1 MWWNAKWKHNHWG
14 YLLITPPAVISLPHP
29 PVSTFPSLF
38 PDFFLSRRIF
48 PTSQRNGYWQI
59 ERGRI
64 NCHLAF
70 STAGA
75 AFFQTNTFGLG
86 IEKTGTLRY
95 EERGGRGGG
104 QEGDVPLETKT
115 DCTLLSARTSSLS
128 ELLVFPTCLSTI
140 LAAHINI
147 LGGKLPTKG
156 KLLKFLGIKQR
167 SAIICG

>member
-29 PVSTFPSLF
+29 PVSIFPSLF
-38 PDFFLSRRIF
+38 PDFFLSRRII

-70 STAGA
+70 SAAGA

-86 IEKTGTLRY
+86 DRKNRKAQIRRAGGGGWT
-95 EERGGRGGG
+95 GGRCKNRLHPAVG
-104 QEGDVPLETKT
+104 QDVQPVW
-115 DCTLLSARTSSLS
+115 A
-128 ELLVFPTCLSTI
+128 TCVSHLPQHNFSCPSYKYT
-140 LAAHINI
+140 
-147 LGGKLPTKG
+147 GEKLPTKG
-156 KLLKFLGIKQR
+156 ELLKFLAIKQR